1 MNRNSSG
8 SLTLNKAVTGF
19 SNFKTAEGLA
29 QRTLY
34 SYERIL
40 VKWIEYMGDCTV
52 TAITSHDLSGYL
64 T

>member
-19 SNFKTAEGLA
+19 LNYKTAEGLA

-34 SYERIL
+34 SY
-40 VKWIEYMGDCTV
+40 
-52 TAITSHDLSGYL
+52 APSGRFEF
-64 T
+64 